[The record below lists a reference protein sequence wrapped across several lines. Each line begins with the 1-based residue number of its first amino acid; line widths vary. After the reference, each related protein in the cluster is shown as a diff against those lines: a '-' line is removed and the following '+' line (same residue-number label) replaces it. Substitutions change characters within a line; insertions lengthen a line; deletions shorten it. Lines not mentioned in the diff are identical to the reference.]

1 MVREGRVSAREV
13 AEHAGCSVSA
23 VSLVVNGKD
32 TGRISP
38 ELRERVLA
46 AVTELDYRPNRSA
59 RSLVTGD
66 SGTICVVLPDPANPF
81 FGDVLAGLGAALGDE
96 HTLALVLPTSGT
108 DYDQRTV
115 LRAYSLDPAGV
126 VLISPGEP
134 VLRGLVPRCPTLV
147 VDAPGRTPALP
158 RVDLDTVAAGEL
170 ISDHLMALGHRG
182 FGYIGPKSDKPTF
195 RTRRSAFLDRVADAD
210 VLHTLDLPDWDPLA
224 AAVTMASVL
233 PGWLD
238 SGVTAVVCADD
249 LLGYGVL
256 AALDRL
262 GRSGVAVV
270 GMGDLP
276 FSQLCRPALTS
287 VDFAGRRAGELAG
300 RSLLS
305 WISSGE
311 RPRRARVP
319 AKLIVRASS
328 GRG

>member
-1 MVREGRVSAREV
+1 MVREGRIGAREV

-32 TGRISP
+32 TGRISA

-46 AVTELDYRPNRSA
+46 AVTELGYRPNRSA

-66 SGTICVVLPDPANPF
+66 SGTVCAVLPDPANPF
-81 FGDVLAGLGAALGDE
+81 FGDVLAGLGTALGDE

-108 DYDQRTV
+108 DYDARTV

-134 VLRGLVPRCPTLV
+134 VLRDLVPRCPTLV

-170 ISDHLMALGHRG
+170 ISDHLTALGHRG
-182 FGYIGPKSDKPTF
+182 FGYIGPTSDKPTF
-195 RTRRSAFLDRVADAD
+195 RTRRRAFLDRVADAD
-210 VLHTLDLPDWDPLA
+210 VLRTLDLPGWDPLA

-233 PGWLD
+233 PEWLD

-249 LLGYGVL
+249 LLAYGVL

-262 GRSGVAVV
+262 GRGEVAVV

-287 VDFAGRRAGELAG
+287 VDFAGRRAGEVAG

-305 WISSGE
+305 WIGTGE
-311 RPRRARVP
+311 RPRRTRVP
-319 AKLIVRASS
+319 ANLVVRAST
-328 GRG
+328 RGG